1 MNGIK
6 ARSYSVEFKQ
16 NGFNKLEKLI
26 ENNDYSSVFV
36 IVDTNTRE
44 HCLPVF
50 KKEISKPFHFET
62 ISISPGEEFKT
73 IISCQNIWQ
82 ILSDKG
88 ADRRSLIINLGGGV
102 ITDMGGFIASTYKR
116 GSVLSPITVVIP
128 FRRKHSVVACAAP
141 VSRSPLRPPTG
152 VKSV

>member
-50 KKEISKPFHFET
+50 KKEMSQPFDFKI

-88 ADRRSLIINLGGGV
+88 ADRKSLIINLCYIKINDYV
-102 ITDMGGFIASTYKR
+102 KKNYNIKK
-116 GSVLSPITVVIP
+116 VLNLLIFQPL
-128 FRRKHSVVACAAP
+128 FFLWLMHQLVAKQGLILEILKIKL
-141 VSRSPLRPPTG
+141 V
-152 VKSV
+152 